1 MNKTLL
7 ALFTLV
13 PLAELGLLVWVGSR
27 IGGWSTVG
35 LVLLTGIAGAF
46 LVRHAGRQVM
56 GDWQRSLAEGT
67 TPKDGVSR
75 GALLLVGG
83 ALLLTPGV
91 LTDVLG
97 VLMLVPG
104 PRDLMAKGLKSHMKR
119 RFASAANFHGFGGNP
134 FGGPPGSSPFQGQ
147 PGVPVDV
154 VGGTVFIG
162 SFDGV
167 PVRGRDPAA
176 GRATPGGPLTIE
188 AEVVDPE

>member
-13 PLAELGLLVWVGSR
+13 PLAELGLLIWVGTL

-67 TPKDGVSR
+67 TPKDGITR

-104 PRDLMAKGLKSHMKR
+104 PRDLMAKGLKSHMKK
-119 RFASAANFHGFGGNP
+119 RFARAANFHGFGADP
-134 FGGPPGSSPFQGQ
+134 FAGPAAGGHSAHGS
-147 PGVPVDV
+147 
-154 VGGTVFIG
+154 VFIG

-167 PVRGRDPAA
+167 PVGRPD
-176 GRATPGGPLTIE
+176 ATGPEPTGPVTID

>member
-1 MNKTLL
+1 VNSKLL

-13 PLAELGLLVWVGSR
+13 PLAELGLLIWVGTL
-27 IGGWSTVG
+27 IGGWTTVG

-56 GDWQRSLAEGT
+56 GDWQRSLAQGT
-67 TPKDGVSR
+67 TPKDGITR

-91 LTDVLG
+91 LTDLLG
-97 VLMLVPG
+97 VLMLLPG
-104 PRDLMAKGLKSHMKR
+104 PRDVIAKGLKRHMKR
-119 RFASAANFHGFGGNP
+119 RFAAAANFH
-134 FGGPPGSSPFQGQ
+134 S
-147 PGVPVDV
+147 
-154 VGGTVFIG
+154 VGGEAFHSRAVGESVFIG

-167 PVRGRDPAA
+167 PV
-176 GRATPGGPLTIE
+176 GGPGPLGPAPTGPVVIE